1 MIRVDTRGQQV
12 TDEELAVVIAA
23 ALEASQAGPGG
34 AIEPFG
40 LDDSGVAAIAAA
52 IAAAGLP
59 FQQTETPRAWVS
71 SAWRRPNYEQS
82 VRPRWR

>member
-1 MIRVDTRGQQV
+1 MIRVDARGQQV

-23 ALEASQAGPGG
+23 ALEASQAGPEV
-34 AIEPFG
+34 AVDLSG
-40 LDDSGVAAIAAA
+40 LDDSGVAAIVAA

-59 FQQTETPRAWVS
+59 LQQREAPRAPVS
-71 SAWRRPNYEQS
+71 TAWRRPSYEQS